1 VKEKIMSSKGMSKS
15 QFVTTVAGKSGLSK
29 KQIATALD
37 AMNETVAEQLG
48 LKGPGEV
55 IIPGLL
61 KLSTVVKPATQKHEG
76 INPFTK
82 QPMTFQA
89 KPARKV
95 VRVRP
100 LKALKDAI

>member
-1 VKEKIMSSKGMSKS
+1 MSRKKMSKS
-15 QFVTTVAGKSGLSK
+15 QFVTALAEKSGLNK
-29 KQIATALD
+29 KQATASL
-37 AMNETVAEQLG
+37 ETINVIVAQQLG
-48 LKGPGEV
+48 QKGPGEV

-61 KLSTVVKPATQKHEG
+61 KLSIVVKPATRQHEG

-100 LKALKDAI
+100 LKALKDAV

>member
-1 VKEKIMSSKGMSKS
+1 MSSKRMTKS
-15 QFVTTVAGKSGLSK
+15 QFVTALAEKSGLSK
-29 KQIATALD
+29 KQATAALD
-37 AMNETVAEQLG
+37 TINAMVAQQLG
-48 LKGPGEV
+48 QNGPGEV

-61 KLSTVVKPATQKHEG
+61 KLSVVVKPATRQHEG

-100 LKALKDAI
+100 LKALKDAV